1 MSASDGMD
9 GRGLHSCQIFVLI
22 IASDLE
28 GAWLRED
35 ILGRVVGVR
44 VSDVVVI
51 EVSFF

>member
-1 MSASDGMD
+1 MAWTAVVFIAA
-9 GRGLHSCQIFVLI
+9 RYLFVLI